1 MLNTRAMVALV
12 VAFMLA
18 VSVAASVSDSSFKAH
33 WIDAMQDLATAPPST
48 IPEDTLRAHGEKVL
62 RERLIA
68 KDDESK

>member
-18 VSVAASVSDSSFKAH
+18 VSVAASVSDSSFKAR
-33 WIDAMQDLATAPPST
+33 WIDAMQDLAPPST

>member
-1 MLNTRAMVALV
+1 VLNTRAMVALV

-18 VSVAASVSDSSFKAH
+18 VSVAASVSDSSFKAR
-33 WIDAMQDLATAPPST
+33 WIDAMQDLAPPST